1 MSEKDNNVMPLA
13 TDPHNLGEFD
23 NVYDAMRRYP
33 NGGVD
38 GDYIYILGVQHF
50 WNVNRQSWGI
60 LKDKEDNLVQ
70 MVEDFIGLFERR
82 GYVFAGYA
90 LPDTTPVSGLDNIFY
105 IAAKNGVY
113 THFGSD
119 LKLSNEVAILRKPRR
134 SSLWIKDSMDI
145 PNSERIDAIDD
156 AISRINVDIETIKSA
171 IIGMENDLDGVHDSI
186 DDINK
191 DIDAFKKE
199 TSENFEEVNS
209 DLDKV
214 EKRLDYIPK
223 ESFLSARPAGFKP
236 DIDLTPEIT
245 VDRAWRDHEGNVI
258 RDTYI
263 TRRGLRNEIIDI
275 TNQQVTDLK
284 PGSVDPD
291 DLSEATKQLIG
302 NKSVTNLPDEEDIT
316 VTDNQT
322 LKLKDKEYAPKDYSG
337 MGRVYLRKHYVNG
350 VNTLTQHMMR
360 KPNTIYIIQYDYCL
374 AGQTIEVPENCV
386 LDFQGGSLRNGKLIG
401 YNTRISGKTINIFDN
416 IKLGGRFL
424 DDLNPLSFNINLL
437 DWRSTYDLLYSLHTT
452 AISMGVNVNYKDVRR
467 INIEIPSVFN
477 SIPLSNTTDFNNC
490 EFHIRNNSKDC
501 YLFARG
507 DERPLITLDIDP
519 ILLKGVDYSSVPE
532 LNNGKF
538 ILIVKDDNLWSKR
551 ILNQG
556 DLNIYRYDV
565 IIIQDGFA
573 RNIPI
578 QPYDTIDSDPIFYAV
593 DVREDKNPTICN
605 GKFFR
610 ENSTKLTNLF
620 NIKKVDGM
628 MIKDLYVYTD
638 KNNVPKDM
646 KADATFYFNFVT
658 NLTLDNVYQMN
669 TYSDAANAIT
679 HGYFLSV
686 FNGFNIKLIN
696 INAHD
701 NDWGVIG
708 CRCINTAFVDKS
720 SINRFDIH
728 TYGTHVTIRDSIISN
743 KFCQI
748 GDYYG
753 DIVFDNCIFNKCSSP
768 LVHEH
773 TYNYMTKYNIYLKN
787 CTINGS
793 DNLVHYLYSHM
804 DVAPIRVEQNKKYL
818 PNIYIEGLTV
828 NLLKDKVFKLILN
841 NGNWKK
847 SSLYEGIYGLENV
860 VLKNLVINYDKDDSR
875 EYTYMNLQ
883 YEQIDLLSC
892 PNIVID
898 NCVFGK
904 VIKGSELKLIN
915 SNLNVETLRVQYT
928 LLRPNTKGKFTI
940 KNSLMALP
948 TKEYCPYDFIVE
960 NSDIINVRTSS
971 LEENKYNNYMF
982 VNCNLHFNRYGNTLD
997 EGYAGNYVNCKFLM
1011 YRDKPSIYFESILDN
1026 WETNIINCSTNK
1038 QDYGT
1043 ILYNNPFIPYS
1054 VENSHIIKNEFKKT
1068 RLSKT
1073 TINGISYVLLEQD
1086 TPESIEK
1093 IPYDAYNYAR
1103 FLREKSLPLN
1113 FQRVKISGEEDAKW
1127 VNKAV
1132 SVIIAGS
1139 TNDMPK
1145 TGSITG
1151 LTYYD
1156 WDKRKLFVWSGE
1168 RWRNAGT
1175 GFESKFEVIGSTN
1188 SRPTDLSIDE
1198 KGFQYYDTIL
1208 NKPIWWTGT
1217 NWVDA
1222 TGATV

>member
-263 TRRGLRNEIIDI
+263 TRRGLKNEIIDI

-302 NKSVTNLPDEEDIT
+302 NKSITNLPDEEDIT

-386 LDFQGGSLRNGKLIG
+386 LKFQGGSLRNGIVILNG
-401 YNTRISGKTINIFDN
+401 TSLMEDGSRIFDN
-416 IKLGGRFL
+416 ITLSGILNGDLSCTMFGASPSSSK
-424 DDLNPLSFNINLL
+424 DLNLDSIKETIKQLDNVGGGELLIPQEINYGYERNTPSTWVYTTVSNNIIVKDESKGNTYNLPSRDGSQIRNFFMTEGNPMDGKHDGGGFMVRANWHPYMMLSNDRDPVEANNRRATYFVGNNGKICWGIGQGSNTIEPDGTDRDDALSNFKIVGNDIAGGNGLTNMMVINKTNAFFGFNLSTPAQDYHFNFRNVEGRDNANVHFDASLRSGTLEILLTAGEAKKRIGVSPITNNLYFVS
-437 DWRSTYDLLYSLHTT
+437 D
-452 AISMGVNVNYKDVRR
+452 
-467 INIEIPSVFN
+467 N
-477 SIPLSNTTDFNNC
+477 SIVTSIT
-490 EFHIRNNSKDC
+490 RN
-501 YLFARG
+501 G
-507 DERPLITLDIDP
+507 D
-519 ILLKGVDYSSVPE
+519 ILLKGNLGLFTGEGDPNGVFSCGIGALYQNRTVRA
-532 LNNGKF
+532 NGK
-538 ILIVKDDNLWSKR
+538 
-551 ILNQG
+551 G
-556 DLNIYRYDV
+556 
-565 IIIQDGFA
+565 
-573 RNIPI
+573 
-578 QPYDTIDSDPIFYAV
+578 
-593 DVREDKNPTICN
+593 
-605 GKFFR
+605 
-610 ENSTKLTNLF
+610 
-620 NIKKVDGM
+620 
-628 MIKDLYVYTD
+628 LYVCTD
-638 KNNVPKDM
+638 
-646 KADATFYFNFVT
+646 T
-658 NLTLDNVYQMN
+658 
-669 TYSDAANAIT
+669 AN
-679 HGYFLSV
+679 
-686 FNGFNIKLIN
+686 K
-696 INAHD
+696 
-701 NDWGVIG
+701 
-708 CRCINTAFVDKS
+708 
-720 SINRFDIH
+720 
-728 TYGTHVTIRDSIISN
+728 
-743 KFCQI
+743 KF
-748 GDYYG
+748 
-753 DIVFDNCIFNKCSSP
+753 
-768 LVHEH
+768 
-773 TYNYMTKYNIYLKN
+773 
-787 CTINGS
+787 
-793 DNLVHYLYSHM
+793 NLVSG
-804 DVAPIRVEQNKKYL
+804 V
-818 PNIYIEGLTV
+818 
-828 NLLKDKVFKLILN
+828 
-841 NGNWKK
+841 
-847 SSLYEGIYGLENV
+847 
-860 VLKNLVINYDKDDSR
+860 DS
-875 EYTYMNLQ
+875 
-883 YEQIDLLSC
+883 C
-892 PNIVID
+892 
-898 NCVFGK
+898 
-904 VIKGSELKLIN
+904 
-915 SNLNVETLRVQYT
+915 
-928 LLRPNTKGKFTI
+928 
-940 KNSLMALP
+940 
-948 TKEYCPYDFIVE
+948 
-960 NSDIINVRTSS
+960 TS
-971 LEENKYNNYMF
+971 
-982 VNCNLHFNRYGNTLD
+982 T
-997 EGYAGNYVNCKFLM
+997 
-1011 YRDKPSIYFESILDN
+1011 
-1026 WETNIINCSTNK
+1026 
-1038 QDYGT
+1038 
-1043 ILYNNPFIPYS
+1043 
-1054 VENSHIIKNEFKKT
+1054 
-1068 RLSKT
+1068 
-1073 TINGISYVLLEQD
+1073 
-1086 TPESIEK
+1086 
-1093 IPYDAYNYAR
+1093 
-1103 FLREKSLPLN
+1103 
-1113 FQRVKISGEEDAKW
+1113 
-1127 VNKAV
+1127 
-1132 SVIIAGS
+1132 
-1139 TNDMPK
+1139 
-1145 TGSITG
+1145 
-1151 LTYYD
+1151 
-1156 WDKRKLFVWSGE
+1156 
-1168 RWRNAGT
+1168 
-1175 GFESKFEVIGSTN
+1175 
-1188 SRPTDLSIDE
+1188 SRPSTTELPV
-1198 KGFQYYDTIL
+1198 GFPTFDTTL
-1208 NKPIWWTGT
+1208 GKPIWWTGT

>member
-1 MSEKDNNVMPLA
+1 MVYIFKDRLIRVEWTIYKGISPVKEDFSRSNVKVFLLGNREKYLLQARADKGTLYVDIPSGLEEGTYSIEAIWVKNMDHVFDTRSVCRSKKEDLFSITEFEDEATNIGEGVVVLKVKTSTATYGYDGLSSYELAVLRGDWNGTEGEWLKHERYVSVLDSRGDSEVDTMSQKAITDELEAQDNA
-13 TDPHNLGEFD
+13 IEDIREDTGKLGERVEEAEEKVNNMGD
-23 NVYDAMRRYP
+23 V
-33 NGGVD
+33 VD
-38 GDYIYILGVQHF
+38 EIKNH
-50 WNVNRQSWGI
+50 
-60 LKDKEDNLVQ
+60 
-70 MVEDFIGLFERR
+70 
-82 GYVFAGYA
+82 A
-90 LPDTTPVSGLDNIFY
+90 PV
-105 IAAKNGVY
+105 
-113 THFGSD
+113 
-119 LKLSNEVAILRKPRR
+119 
-134 SSLWIKDSMDI
+134 
-145 PNSERIDAIDD
+145 
-156 AISRINVDIETIKSA
+156 
-171 IIGMENDLDGVHDSI
+171 
-186 DDINK
+186 
-191 DIDAFKKE
+191 
-199 TSENFEEVNS
+199 
-209 DLDKV
+209 
-214 EKRLDYIPK
+214 
-223 ESFLSARPAGFKP
+223 SARPAGFKP

-302 NKSVTNLPDEEDIT
+302 NKSITNLPDEEDIT

-437 DWRSTYDLLYSLHTT
+437 DWTSTYDLLYSLHTT

-538 ILIVKDDNLWSKR
+538 ILIVKDNNLWSKR

-610 ENSTKLTNLF
+610 ENSTKLTKLF

-669 TYSDAANAIT
+669 TYSDAVNAIT

-768 LVHEH
+768 LFHEH

-804 DVAPIRVEQNKKYL
+804 DIAPIRVEQNKKYL

-960 NSDIINVRTSS
+960 NSDIINVSTSF

-1073 TINGISYVLLEQD
+1073 TINGTSYVLLEQD

>member
-1 MSEKDNNVMPLA
+1 
-13 TDPHNLGEFD
+13 
-23 NVYDAMRRYP
+23 
-33 NGGVD
+33 
-38 GDYIYILGVQHF
+38 
-50 WNVNRQSWGI
+50 
-60 LKDKEDNLVQ
+60 
-70 MVEDFIGLFERR
+70 
-82 GYVFAGYA
+82 
-90 LPDTTPVSGLDNIFY
+90 
-105 IAAKNGVY
+105 
-113 THFGSD
+113 
-119 LKLSNEVAILRKPRR
+119 
-134 SSLWIKDSMDI
+134 
-145 PNSERIDAIDD
+145 
-156 AISRINVDIETIKSA
+156 
-171 IIGMENDLDGVHDSI
+171 
-186 DDINK
+186 
-191 DIDAFKKE
+191 
-199 TSENFEEVNS
+199 
-209 DLDKV
+209 
-214 EKRLDYIPK
+214 
-223 ESFLSARPAGFKP
+223 
-236 DIDLTPEIT
+236 
-245 VDRAWRDHEGNVI
+245 
-258 RDTYI
+258 
-263 TRRGLRNEIIDI
+263 
-275 TNQQVTDLK
+275 
-284 PGSVDPD
+284 
-291 DLSEATKQLIG
+291 
-302 NKSVTNLPDEEDIT
+302 
-316 VTDNQT
+316 
-322 LKLKDKEYAPKDYSG
+322 
-337 MGRVYLRKHYVNG
+337 
-350 VNTLTQHMMR
+350 
-360 KPNTIYIIQYDYCL
+360 
-374 AGQTIEVPENCV
+374 
-386 LDFQGGSLRNGKLIG
+386 
-401 YNTRISGKTINIFDN
+401 
-416 IKLGGRFL
+416 
-424 DDLNPLSFNINLL
+424 
-437 DWRSTYDLLYSLHTT
+437 
-452 AISMGVNVNYKDVRR
+452 
-467 INIEIPSVFN
+467 
-477 SIPLSNTTDFNNC
+477 
-490 EFHIRNNSKDC
+490 
-501 YLFARG
+501 
-507 DERPLITLDIDP
+507 
-519 ILLKGVDYSSVPE
+519 
-532 LNNGKF
+532 
-538 ILIVKDDNLWSKR
+538 
-551 ILNQG
+551 
-556 DLNIYRYDV
+556 
-565 IIIQDGFA
+565 
-573 RNIPI
+573 
-578 QPYDTIDSDPIFYAV
+578 
-593 DVREDKNPTICN
+593 
-605 GKFFR
+605 
-610 ENSTKLTNLF
+610 
-620 NIKKVDGM
+620 
-628 MIKDLYVYTD
+628 
-638 KNNVPKDM
+638 
-646 KADATFYFNFVT
+646 
-658 NLTLDNVYQMN
+658 
-669 TYSDAANAIT
+669 
-679 HGYFLSV
+679 
-686 FNGFNIKLIN
+686 
-696 INAHD
+696 
-701 NDWGVIG
+701 
-708 CRCINTAFVDKS
+708 
-720 SINRFDIH
+720 
-728 TYGTHVTIRDSIISN
+728 
-743 KFCQI
+743 
-748 GDYYG
+748 
-753 DIVFDNCIFNKCSSP
+753 
-768 LVHEH
+768 
-773 TYNYMTKYNIYLKN
+773 MTKYNIYLKN

-793 DNLVHYLYSHM
+793 DNLVNYLYSHM

>member
-1 MSEKDNNVMPLA
+1 MVYIFKDRLIRVEW
-13 TDPHNLGEFD
+13 T
-23 NVYDAMRRYP
+23 
-33 NGGVD
+33 
-38 GDYIYILGVQHF
+38 IYK
-50 WNVNRQSWGI
+50 GI
-60 LKDKEDNLVQ
+60 SPVKEDFSRSNVKVFLLGNREKYLLQ
-70 MVEDFIGLFERR
+70 ARADKGTL
-82 GYVFAGYA
+82 YVDI
-90 LPDTTPVSGLDNIFY
+90 PSGLEEGTYSIEAIWVKNMDHVFDTRSVCRSKKEDLFSITEFEDEATNIGEGVVVLKVKTSTATYGYDGLSSYELAVLRGDWNGTEGEWLKHERYVSVLDSRGDSEIDTMSQKAITDELEAQDNAIED
-105 IAAKNGVY
+105 IRED
-113 THFGSD
+113 TE
-119 LKLSNEVAILRKPRR
+119 KLDNRVEKAEDKVNNMG
-134 SSLWIKDSMDI
+134 DV
-145 PNSERIDAIDD
+145 
-156 AISRINVDIETIKSA
+156 VDEIKSHA
-171 IIGMENDLDGVHDSI
+171 PV
-186 DDINK
+186 
-191 DIDAFKKE
+191 
-199 TSENFEEVNS
+199 
-209 DLDKV
+209 
-214 EKRLDYIPK
+214 
-223 ESFLSARPAGFKP
+223 SARPAGFKP

-275 TNQQVTDLK
+275 TNQQATDLK

-302 NKSVTNLPDEEDIT
+302 NKSITNLPDEEDIT

-374 AGQTIEVPENCV
+374 AGQTIEVPDNCV

-437 DWRSTYDLLYSLHTT
+437 DWTSTYDLLYSLHTT

-753 DIVFDNCIFNKCSSP
+753 DIVFDNCIFNKCQSP
-768 LVHEH
+768 LIHEH

-804 DVAPIRVEQNKKYL
+804 DVAPIRVEQNKKYF

-841 NGNWKK
+841 NGNWKR

-904 VIKGSELKLIN
+904 VIKGPELKLIN

>member
-1 MSEKDNNVMPLA
+1 MVYIFKDRLIRVEW
-13 TDPHNLGEFD
+13 T
-23 NVYDAMRRYP
+23 
-33 NGGVD
+33 
-38 GDYIYILGVQHF
+38 IYK
-50 WNVNRQSWGI
+50 GI
-60 LKDKEDNLVQ
+60 SPVKEDFSRSNVKVFLLGNREKYLLQ
-70 MVEDFIGLFERR
+70 ARADKGTL
-82 GYVFAGYA
+82 YVDI
-90 LPDTTPVSGLDNIFY
+90 PSGLKEGTYSIEA
-105 IAAKNGVY
+105 IWAKNMDHVFDTRNICRSKKEDLFSITEFEDEATNIGEGVVV
-113 THFGSD
+113 
-119 LKLSNEVAILRKPRR
+119 LKVKTSTATYGYDGLSSYELAVLRGDWNGTEGEWLKHERYVSVLDSRGDSEVDTMSQKAITDELKAQDNA
-134 SSLWIKDSMDI
+134 IEDI
-145 PNSERIDAIDD
+145 QEET
-156 AISRINVDIETIKSA
+156 SRLGDRVEEAEDKVNDMGDVVDEIKSHA
-171 IIGMENDLDGVHDSI
+171 PV
-186 DDINK
+186 
-191 DIDAFKKE
+191 
-199 TSENFEEVNS
+199 
-209 DLDKV
+209 
-214 EKRLDYIPK
+214 
-223 ESFLSARPAGFKP
+223 SARPAGFKP

-263 TRRGLRNEIIDI
+263 TRRGLKKEIIDI

-302 NKSVTNLPDEEDIT
+302 NKSITNLPDEEDIT

-556 DLNIYRYDV
+556 NLDIYRYDV

-679 HGYFLSV
+679 HGYFLSI

-768 LVHEH
+768 LIHEH

-841 NGNWKK
+841 NGNWKR

-860 VLKNLVINYDKDDSR
+860 VLKNLVINYDKDDFR

-915 SNLNVETLRVQYT
+915 SNLNIETLRVQYT

-960 NSDIINVRTSS
+960 NSDIINVHTSF

-982 VNCNLHFNRYGNTLD
+982 VNCNLHFNMYGKTLD
-997 EGYAGNYVNCKFLM
+997 DGYAGNYVNCKFLM

-1043 ILYNNPFIPYS
+1043 ILHGTPFIPYS

-1068 RLSKT
+1068 HLSKT
-1073 TINGISYVLLEQD
+1073 TINGISHVLLEQD

-1093 IPYDAYNYAR
+1093 IPNDAYNYAR

>member
-1 MSEKDNNVMPLA
+1 MVYIFKDRLIRVEW
-13 TDPHNLGEFD
+13 T
-23 NVYDAMRRYP
+23 
-33 NGGVD
+33 
-38 GDYIYILGVQHF
+38 IYK
-50 WNVNRQSWGI
+50 GI
-60 LKDKEDNLVQ
+60 SPVKEDFSRSNVKVFLLGNREKYLLQARADKGTLYVDIPSGLEEGTYSIEAIWVKNMDHVFDTRSVCRSKKEDLFSITEFENEATNIGEGVVVLKVKTSTATYGYDGLSSYELAVLRGDWNGTEGEWLKHERYVSVLDSRGDSEVDTMSQ
-70 MVEDFIGLFERR
+70 KAITDELEAQDNAIEDIREDTEKLDNRVEKAEDKVNNMGDVVDEIKSH
-82 GYVFAGYA
+82 A
-90 LPDTTPVSGLDNIFY
+90 PVS
-105 IAAKNGVY
+105 A
-113 THFGSD
+113 H
-119 LKLSNEVAILRKPRR
+119 
-134 SSLWIKDSMDI
+134 
-145 PNSERIDAIDD
+145 
-156 AISRINVDIETIKSA
+156 
-171 IIGMENDLDGVHDSI
+171 
-186 DDINK
+186 
-191 DIDAFKKE
+191 
-199 TSENFEEVNS
+199 
-209 DLDKV
+209 
-214 EKRLDYIPK
+214 
-223 ESFLSARPAGFKP
+223 PAGFKP

-302 NKSVTNLPDEEDIT
+302 NKSITNLPDEEDIT

-374 AGQTIEVPENCV
+374 AGQTIEVPDNCV

-437 DWRSTYDLLYSLHTT
+437 DWTSTYDLLYSLHTT

-538 ILIVKDDNLWSKR
+538 ILIVKDNNLWSKR

-982 VNCNLHFNRYGNTLD
+982 VNCNLHFNRYGKTLD
-997 EGYAGNYVNCKFLM
+997 DGYAGNYVNCKFLM

-1043 ILYNNPFIPYS
+1043 ILHGTPFIPYS

-1068 RLSKT
+1068 HLSKT
-1073 TINGISYVLLEQD
+1073 TINGISHVLLEQD

-1093 IPYDAYNYAR
+1093 IPSDAYNYAR
-1103 FLREKSLPLN
+1103 FLREKTLPLN